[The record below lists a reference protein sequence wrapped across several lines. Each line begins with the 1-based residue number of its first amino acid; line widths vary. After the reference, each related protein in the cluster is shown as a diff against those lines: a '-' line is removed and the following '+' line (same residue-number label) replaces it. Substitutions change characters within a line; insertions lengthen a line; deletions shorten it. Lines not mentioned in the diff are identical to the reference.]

1 MKHEID
7 LSWKGNMAF
16 ETEIGGHKLI
26 VDANQ
31 ESGGQDLGP
40 GPKKLMLVALAGCT
54 GMDMVS
60 LLKKMRVEYDALNV
74 KVEAD
79 LTEEHPKHYSAMKVI
94 YELTGKKVDREKVE
108 KIAQMSIDKYCGVA
122 AVYKKA
128 LDFTYEI
135 RIIE

>member
-60 LLKKMRVEYDALNV
+60 LLKKMRVEYDSLNV

-94 YELTGKKVDREKVE
+94 YELTGKNVDRVKVE

-135 RIIE
+135 RIVE